1 MEVSVHAFMYVYAVV
16 EIINISSLTDMQGL
30 SIPLLDIVLQKEK
43 RKLVR
48 FLLVNASCSV
58 HLQSRFFFSDF
69 FFLYAYLIGFRL
81 FLSFFVI
88 SLPFIVFTIH
98 N

>member
-69 FFLYAYLIGFRL
+69 FFSLCISDR
-81 FLSFFVI
+81 LSFVFV
-88 SLPFIVFTIH
+88 FFCNFFAIH
-98 N
+98 CFYNS